1 MKNKNTGE
9 TFDSLIRVDSV
20 GKFMIR
26 FALPKN
32 PGNYIFILA

>member
-1 MKNKNTGE
+1 MKNKHTGE
-9 TFDSLIRVDSV
+9 TFDSIIRVDST